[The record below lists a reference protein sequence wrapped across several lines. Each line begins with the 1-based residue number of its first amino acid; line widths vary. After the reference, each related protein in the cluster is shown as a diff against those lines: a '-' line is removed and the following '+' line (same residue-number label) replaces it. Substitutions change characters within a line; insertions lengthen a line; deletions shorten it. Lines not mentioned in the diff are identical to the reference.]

1 MSLPLLALATA
12 AALLQDPQGPPP
24 GPPPQGPAAQGEA
37 LRVFLDCD
45 YYCDGDFLR
54 TEITFVNWVRDRYDG
69 QVVILVATQTTGGR
83 GTDYTLTF
91 IGQREFT
98 GRADTLHYI
107 ATQDATG
114 DETRRGMARVMRL
127 GLVRYAMTTPISAHL
142 DVRFTPPGGPGG
154 PGGPAR
160 EQRDRW
166 HRWVY
171 SASLNSYF
179 NGQESNSDHQFSGSL
194 SASRITEAWKTE
206 FNLYGSDYRSRYT
219 YEVSSTSDTTIRSKR
234 QSWSGSARVVGALG
248 PHWSAGLQS
257 GVSGSTSQNTDV
269 KLNLMPAIEYD
280 LFPYTQSTRRQL
292 RFNYSVGV
300 ETARYRDT
308 TIYYETSETYLKHA
322 LDVALGLRQPWGSAS
337 ISVSG
342 TQFWNDARHPNVD
355 LFGSLSV
362 RLFRGLS
369 ANAYGGYSFVRSQ
382 RYLSAAGAT
391 PDEVLLQLKQLR
403 TSYQYWGGFG
413 FSYTFGSV
421 YNNVVNPRFG
431 SSGGGTTIIISN

>member
-1 MSLPLLALATA
+1 MLGPLLVLATA
-12 AALLQDPQGPPP
+12 AVLAQDPQGQPPP
-24 GPPPQGPAAQGEA
+24 GPPPPQGEA
-37 LRVFLDCD
+37 LRVFLDCQYECDLD
-45 YYCDGDFLR
+45 YLR
-54 TEITFVNWVRDRYDG
+54 TEIMFVNWVRDRYDG
-69 QVVILVATQTTGGR
+69 QVLVLVTSQTTGGR

-91 IGQREFT
+91 IGEKEFT

-107 ATQDATG
+107 APPDATG
-114 DETRRGMARVMRL
+114 DEIRHGMARIMRL
-127 GLVRYAMTTPISAHL
+127 GFVRYAMTTPVAAHL

-154 PGGPAR
+154 PGDHAR
-160 EQRDRW
+160 ELRDPW

-171 SASLNSYF
+171 AASLNSYF
-179 NGQESNSDHQFSGSL
+179 NGQESNSDWQYSANL
-194 SASRITEAWKTE
+194 SASRVTQAWKIE
-206 FNLYGSDYRSRYT
+206 LSLYGYTDRSRYT
-219 YEVSSTSDTTIRSKR
+219 YPLDSTTDTTIRNTVS
-234 QSWSGSARVVGALG
+234 SWSGSARVVGALG

-257 GVSGSTSQNTDV
+257 GVSGSTSQNTDL

-280 LFPYTQSTRRQL
+280 LFPYAQSTRRQL
-292 RFNYSVGV
+292 RFNYAVGV
-300 ETARYRDT
+300 ETARYQDT
-308 TIYYETSETYLKHA
+308 TIYYQTSETYLKHE
-322 LDVALGLRQPWGSAS
+322 LDIALGLRQPWGSAS
-337 ISVSG
+337 VSVSG
-342 TQFWNDARHPNVD
+342 TQYWNDASHPNLD

-369 ANAYGGYSFVRSQ
+369 VNAYGGYSFVKSQ

-391 PDEVLLQLKQLR
+391 PSDVLLKLKQLR